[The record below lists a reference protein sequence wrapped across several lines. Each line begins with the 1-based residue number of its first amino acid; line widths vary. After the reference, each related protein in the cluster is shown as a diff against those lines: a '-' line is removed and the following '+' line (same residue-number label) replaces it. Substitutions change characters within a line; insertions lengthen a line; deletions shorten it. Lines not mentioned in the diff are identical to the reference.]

1 MIREA
6 VRQGA
11 HLQLLALG
19 GGLDFEARADRVIRL
34 TPRAT
39 AMVGATV
46 APQGVVAIADE
57 PRSDL
62 TSALTR
68 AREGGWPLLV
78 LDAIQDPGN
87 VGAICRTA
95 AAAGA
100 PAVVLLDGSADPFGP
115 KAVRAAAGATFGL
128 TVARATWADLR
139 EYSGY
144 GAVAHGGQP
153 PNECD
158 PGAYRSPL
166 PGQRDAR
173 PATGRSPSADD
184 PDRTGGGVPQRRG
197 SRRHP
202 ALRVSPE
209 ASHPMTDTAAS
220 RPAEIAAGARAEIAA
235 APDVATLE
243 RLRVV
248 YLGQRSELMAIPG
261 SIRNLPADQR
271 AGAGQAF
278 NAARTAIEAALAER
292 GGSLDEERLAHLAD
306 REAIDVTFPGDPPDE
321 GACTC

>member
-1 MIREA
+1 VEAPAGPGSEEVRRIRRLHRRRDPGAVLLEGPRVIREA

-19 GGLDFEARADRVIRL
+19 GELDFDARADRVVRL

-144 GAVAHGGQP
+144 GAVAHGGRP

-158 PGAYRSPL
+158 PGAYDLLCLGSETHGLRRDDLHPL
-166 PGQRDAR
+166 TIPIAPGVE
-173 PATGRSPSADD
+173 SLN
-184 PDRTGGGVPQRRG
+184 V
-197 SRRHP
+197 
-202 ALRVSPE
+202 
-209 ASHPMTDTAAS
+209 
-220 RPAEIAAGARAEIAA
+220 AA
-235 APDVATLE
+235 AAAILLFE
-243 RLRVV
+243 FRRRLPTR
-248 YLGQRSELMAIPG
+248 
-261 SIRNLPADQR
+261 
-271 AGAGQAF
+271 
-278 NAARTAIEAALAER
+278 
-292 GGSLDEERLAHLAD
+292 
-306 REAIDVTFPGDPPDE
+306 
-321 GACTC
+321 